1 MGGPANSGEMAS
13 LLEYIGIGLLGG
25 LILNV
30 MPCVLPVLTMK
41 LFHVLEHGAGD
52 ARARKLHGVAYAAG
66 ILTAFLVLAIAVIAL
81 RASGERVGWG
91 MQFQHPPFVATMI
104 ALIFAFGLNALGVF
118 ELNIS
123 VHGHHHQGYTASYF
137 NGIFAAVMSTPCS
150 APFLGTAAAFALG
163 AGAIW
168 WQTLAMFLAI
178 GLGLSSPFLVISF
191 IPSLAKALPR
201 PGPWMET
208 FKSLMGFTLLGAAVW
223 LFGTLQAQ
231 VTAAA
236 ARDFLAFLLVLAIA
250 LWATHHFGG
259 VIYGDARR
267 LTVRLIALGVV
278 LAAGT
283 QTLGLEKPVR
293 QVVAP
298 IAVGAMPASAAER
311 IAWTPFDLKQI
322 GAETKRGRPIFA
334 DFTAEWCA
342 NCKTNDKLF
351 VDTQPVRDRLRKSG
365 ILPMKADL
373 TNNDDA
379 LWDEANAL
387 GRTGIPIY
395 VLYLP
400 DGTRDLLPEAITTDM
415 LVAHLDAAAKKF
427 PPDRVAGQ

>member
-1 MGGPANSGEMAS
+1 MAS
-13 LLEYIGIGLLGG
+13 LLQYIGIGLLGG

-41 LFHVLEHGAGD
+41 LFHVLEHGSSD
-52 ARARKLHGVAYAAG
+52 ARARQTHGLAYAAG
-66 ILTAFLVLAIAVIAL
+66 ILTAFLALAIAVIVL

-104 ALIFAFGLNALGVF
+104 ALIYVFGLNALGVF

-178 GLGLSSPFLVISF
+178 GLGLSSPFLLVSF
-191 IPSLAKALPR
+191 IPSLAKLLPR

-231 VTAAA
+231 VTPASAH
-236 ARDFLAFLLVLAIA
+236 DFLIFLLILAIA
-250 LWATHHFGG
+250 LWGTEQFGG
-259 VIYGDARR
+259 VIYSNIRR
-267 LTVRLIALGVV
+267 LSVRLVALAVVIAAGWGTLS
-278 LAAGT
+278 LEQPARAATAGT
-283 QTLGLEKPVR
+283 QSG
-293 QVVAP
+293 
-298 IAVGAMPASAAER
+298 GAKGTPNGAEH
-311 IAWTPFDLKQI
+311 IAWTPFDLAQI
-322 GAETKRGRPIFA
+322 TAENKRGRPVLA

-351 VDTQPVRDRLRKSG
+351 VDTTPVRDRLRTSG

-400 DGTRDLLPEAITTDM
+400 DGTRDLLPEAITTEM

-427 PPDRVAGQ
+427 PRASVAKQ

>member
-1 MGGPANSGEMAS
+1 MSS

-41 LFHVLEHGAGD
+41 LFHVLEHGSSD

-66 ILTAFLVLAIAVIAL
+66 ILTAFLVLAVAIIVL

-118 ELNIS
+118 EFNVS

-178 GLGLSSPFLVISF
+178 GLGLASPFLLVSF

-208 FKSLMGFTLLGAAVW
+208 FKSLMGFTLLAAAIW

-231 VTAAA
+231 VTQASS
-236 ARDFLAFLLVLAIA
+236 RDFLVFLLVLAIA
-250 LWATHHFGG
+250 LWGTHHFGG
-259 VIYGDARR
+259 VIYGNAQRFA
-267 LTVRLIALGVV
+267 VRLIALGVV
-278 LAAGT
+278 LGAGT
-283 QTLGLEKPVR
+283 QTLSLEANKRETAAPTTAQSGKP
-293 QVVAP
+293 A
-298 IAVGAMPASAAER
+298 ASAEH
-311 IAWTPFDLKQI
+311 IAWTPFDLKLI
-322 GAETKRGRPIFA
+322 GVETKRGRPVLA

-351 VDTQPVRDRLRKSG
+351 VDTQPVRDRLRTSG

-400 DGTRDLLPEAITTDM
+400 DGTHDLLPEAITTDM
-415 LVAHLDAAAKKF
+415 LVAHIDAAAKKF
-427 PPDRVAGQ
+427 PPERVARQ

>member
-1 MGGPANSGEMAS
+1 MAS

-41 LFHVLEHGAGD
+41 LFHVLEHGSSD
-52 ARARKLHGVAYAAG
+52 SRARKSHGVAYAAG
-66 ILTAFLVLAIAVIAL
+66 ILTAFLVLAIAVIVL

-104 ALIFAFGLNALGVF
+104 GLIFAFGLNALGVF
-118 ELNIS
+118 EFNIS

-178 GLGLSSPFLVISF
+178 GFGLASPFLLVSF
-191 IPSLAKALPR
+191 VPSLAKALPR

-208 FKSLMGFTLLGAAVW
+208 FKSLMGFTLLAAAIW

-231 VTAAA
+231 VTADS
-236 ARDFLAFLLVLAIA
+236 ARDFLAFLLVLSIA
-250 LWATHHFGG
+250 LWGTHHFGG
-259 VIYGDARR
+259 VIYSNARR
-267 LTVRLIALGVV
+267 MTVRLIALGVV
-278 LAAGT
+278 IAAGS
-283 QTLGLEKPVR
+283 QTLSLEKATHEAPSPVAA
-293 QVVAP
+293 QA
-298 IAVGAMPASAAER
+298 GAKSSAAAHPEH
-311 IAWTPFDLKQI
+311 IAWSTFDLKQI
-322 GAETKRGRPIFA
+322 GAENKRGRPIFA

-351 VDTQPVRDRLRKSG
+351 VDTQPVRDRLRTSG

-400 DGTRDLLPEAITTDM
+400 DGTKDLLPEAITTDM

-427 PPDRVAGQ
+427 PADRVVQP

>member
-1 MGGPANSGEMAS
+1 MAS
-13 LLEYIGIGLLGG
+13 LLQYIGIGLLGG

-41 LFHVLEHGAGD
+41 LFHVLEHGTSD

-66 ILTAFLVLAIAVIAL
+66 ILTAFLVLAIAVIVL

-91 MQFQHPPFVATMI
+91 MQFQHPPFVASMI

-178 GLGLSSPFLVISF
+178 GLGLSSPFLLVSF
-191 IPSLAKALPR
+191 IPRLAKALPR

-208 FKSLMGFTLLGAAVW
+208 FKSLMGFTLLGAAIW

-231 VTAAA
+231 VTADS
-236 ARDFLAFLLVLAIA
+236 ARDFLVFLLVLAIA
-250 LWATHHFGG
+250 LWGTEHFGG
-259 VIYGDARR
+259 VIYGNARR
-267 LTVRLIALGVV
+267 LGVRLVALSIVV
-278 LAAGT
+278 VAGWG
-283 QTLGLEKPVR
+283 TLSLEKPAR
-293 QVVAP
+293 AAP
-298 IAVGAMPASAAER
+298 VASALPGAQPAGEMHPEH
-311 IAWTPFDLKQI
+311 IAWTPFDLQKI
-322 GAETKRGRPIFA
+322 GVENKRGRPILA

-351 VDTQPVRDRLRKSG
+351 VDTQPVRDRLRTSG
-365 ILPMKADL
+365 ILAMKADL
-373 TNNDDA
+373 TNDDDA
-379 LWDEANAL
+379 LWAEANAL

-415 LVAHLDAAAKKF
+415 LVAHLNAAAKKF
-427 PPDRVAGQ
+427 PPERIAKQ